1 MSALLTRRRARVA
14 SMVVLQQR
22 WRAQAAMLRAVR
34 AGDLSL
40 LVRLLDSDLGLDCDM
55 AFSIGGAERPAIC
68 LALEQVSGLLVLMLT
83 YDKTIFTGPC
93 EAG

>member
-1 MSALLTRRRARVA
+1 MKLLLRVCTDATQERGVA

-22 WRAQAAMLRAVR
+22 WRAQSAMLRAVR
-34 AGDLSL
+34 TGDLPL

-68 LALEQVSGLLVLMLT
+68 LALEQVGV
-83 YDKTIFTGPC
+83 DNV
-93 EAG
+93 

>member
-1 MSALLTRRRARVA
+1 
-14 SMVVLQQR
+14 MVVLQQR

-55 AFSIGGAERPAIC
+55 AFSISGAQRPAIC
-68 LALEQVSGLLVLMLT
+68 LALEQVSGLLVSMLT

>member
-1 MSALLTRRRARVA
+1 
-14 SMVVLQQR
+14 MVVLQQR

-55 AFSIGGAERPAIC
+55 AFTIGGTERPAIC
-68 LALEQVSGLLVLMLT
+68 LAIEQVSGHLELVF
-83 YDKTIFTGPC
+83 DF
-93 EAG
+93 